1 MSNGHFPLHPDSLN
15 TGTVLVVDD
24 QPINIQIIYQ
34 ILGESYRVLMATNAE
49 QALSVCK
56 KSMPDLVLLDVM
68 MPNIS
73 GLEICQLM
81 KADPDIRD
89 IPVIFVTGAQGQAEE
104 DACWSAGGID
114 FIQKPFTPNTLR
126 HRVNAHLTLKRQ
138 SDLLRSLAFVDG
150 LTGTWNRRYFD
161 QYLDSQIALAKRK
174 DSALSLL
181 LLDIDYFKRYND
193 HYGHLAGDDTLRRV
207 AQAAKSCC
215 NRPADIVARYGGEEF
230 GVILPDTDSSGANV
244 VAEKILTTISALDI
258 PHLQSDFGHVTV
270 SIGAAVNL
278 RHGAT
283 ALIAAADQQLYNAK
297 SSGRNQYQL

>member
-1 MSNGHFPLHPDSLN
+1 MSDSHSIFHPDSLN

-24 QPINIQIIYQ
+24 QPINIQIAYQ
-34 ILGESYRVLMATNAE
+34 ILGESYRVLMATDAE

-56 KSMPDLVLLDVM
+56 NSMPDLVLLDVM

-73 GLEICQLM
+73 GLEICQLI

-89 IPVIFVTGAQGQAEE
+89 TPVIFVTGAQSQAEE

-138 SDLLRSLAFVDG
+138 SDFLRALAFVDG
-150 LTGTWNRRYFD
+150 LTGMWNRRYFD
-161 QYLDSQIALAKRK
+161 QYLGSQIALAKRK
-174 DSALSLL
+174 DNVVALL

-193 HYGHLAGDDTLRRV
+193 HYGHLAGDDTLKRV

-215 NRPADIVARYGGEEF
+215 NKPTDIVARYGGEEF
-230 GVILPDTDSSGANV
+230 AVILPDTGSSGACI
-244 VAEKILTTISALDI
+244 VAKKILAAVSALGI
-258 PHLQSDFGHVTV
+258 PHIRSDSGYVTV
-270 SIGAAVNL
+270 SIGVALSQQND
-278 RHGAT
+278 AT
-283 ALIAAADQQLYNAK
+283 LLITAADEQLYNAK
-297 SSGRNQYQL
+297 LAGRNQYQL